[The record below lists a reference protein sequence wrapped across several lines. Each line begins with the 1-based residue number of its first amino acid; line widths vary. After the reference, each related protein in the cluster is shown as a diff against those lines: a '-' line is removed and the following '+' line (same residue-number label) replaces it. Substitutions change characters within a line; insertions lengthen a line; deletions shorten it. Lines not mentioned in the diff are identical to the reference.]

1 MEMGRENTRKMM
13 KMMVD
18 DGNGERKHKKNDE
31 NNGGNDEKEH
41 KRKDRNDEVR

>member
-1 MEMGRENTRKMM
+1 MEMGGENTRKIM

-31 NNGGNDEKEH
+31 NDGGLWKWGEKTQE
-41 KRKDRNDEVR
+41 K